1 MQQIFYFIKKFRY
14 FLLFLALEIL
24 AITFTIQ
31 HHSYHKSKFINSANL
46 ITGGIYN
53 KMNSVNEFFN
63 LKLENQLLTD
73 ENVRLKNLLETKII
87 DYDKEFFIVVDT
99 LQYVQKYE
107 YLSAK
112 VINNNFSKRNNSLT
126 INKGS
131 KLGLT
136 TDLGVIN
143 SKGIIGVINNISS
156 NYATVLSILNS
167 NSKINIRLKNY
178 DHFGTLAWDG
188 KDYNIT
194 QISDIPRQAVI
205 KTGDTIITGGKSAI
219 FPEGIQVGTVKDF
232 KFENNQYTEINVT
245 LFNDMSSLG
254 YVQVIKNLQKSE
266 QLKLEQKTVDE

>member
-24 AITFTIQ
+24 AIIFTIQ
-31 HHSYHKSKFINSANL
+31 HHSYHKSKFINSANS

-53 KMNSVNEFFN
+53 KMNSVKEFFN
-63 LKLENQLLTD
+63 LKSENQLLID
-73 ENVRLKNLLETKII
+73 ENVRLKNLLETKTVN
-87 DYDKEFFIVVDT
+87 YNKEFFIVVDT

-112 VINNNFSKRNNSLT
+112 IINNNFNKRNNSLT

-131 KLGLT
+131 KLGVT

-143 SKGIIGVINNISS
+143 GKGIIGVINNVSS

-178 DHFGTLAWDG
+178 DHFGTLAWNG

-194 QISDIPRQAVI
+194 QITDIPRQAII

-219 FPEGIQVGTVKDF
+219 FPEGINVGTIKDF
-232 KFENNQYTEINVT
+232 KFENNQYIEINVA

-266 QLKLEQKTVDE
+266 QLKLEQNAVNE

>member
-24 AITFTIQ
+24 AIIFTIQ
-31 HHSYHKSKFINSANL
+31 HHSYHKSKFINSANS

-53 KMNSVNEFFN
+53 KMNTVNEFFN
-63 LKLENQLLTD
+63 LKSENQLLID
-73 ENVRLKNLLETKII
+73 ENVRLKNILETKKV
-87 DYDKEFFIVVDT
+87 DYNKAFFIMVDT

-107 YLSAK
+107 YVSAK
-112 VINNNFSKRNNSLT
+112 IINNNFSKRNNSLT

-131 KLGLT
+131 KLGVT

-143 SKGIIGVINNISS
+143 GKGIIGVINNVSS

-188 KDYNIT
+188 KDYKIT
-194 QISDIPRQAVI
+194 QITDIPRQAII

-219 FPEGIQVGTVKDF
+219 FPEGINVGTIKDF
-232 KFENNQYTEINVT
+232 KFENNQYIEINVA

-266 QLKLEQKTVDE
+266 QLKLEQNAVNE

>member
-14 FLLFLALEIL
+14 FLLFLTLEIL
-24 AITFTIQ
+24 AIIFTIQ
-31 HHSYHKSKFINSANL
+31 HHSYHKSKFINSANS
-46 ITGGIYN
+46 ISGGIYN

-63 LKLENQLLTD
+63 LKSENQLLTD
-73 ENVRLKNLLETKII
+73 ENVRLKNLLETKNI
-87 DYDKEFFIVVDT
+87 DYNKEFFIVEDT

-112 VINNNFSKRNNSLT
+112 IINNNFSKRNNSLT

-143 SKGIIGVINNISS
+143 SKGIIGVINNVSS

-194 QISDIPRQAVI
+194 QITDIPRQAVI

-219 FPEGIQVGTVKDF
+219 FPEGIYVGTIKDF
-232 KFENNQYTEINVT
+232 KFENNQYIEINVA

-266 QLKLEQKTVDE
+266 QLKLEQNAVNE

>member
-1 MQQIFYFIKKFRY
+1 
-14 FLLFLALEIL
+14 
-24 AITFTIQ
+24 
-31 HHSYHKSKFINSANL
+31 
-46 ITGGIYN
+46 
-53 KMNSVNEFFN
+53 MNSVKEFFN
-63 LKLENQLLTD
+63 LKSENQLLID
-73 ENVRLKNLLETKII
+73 ENVRLKNLLETKTVN
-87 DYDKEFFIVVDT
+87 YNKEFFIVVDT

-112 VINNNFSKRNNSLT
+112 IINNNFNKRNNSLT

-131 KLGLT
+131 KLGVT

-143 SKGIIGVINNISS
+143 GKGIIGVINNVSS

-178 DHFGTLAWDG
+178 DHFGTLAWNG

-194 QISDIPRQAVI
+194 QITDIPRQAII

-219 FPEGIQVGTVKDF
+219 FPEGINVGTIKDF
-232 KFENNQYTEINVT
+232 KFENNQYIEINVA

-266 QLKLEQKTVDE
+266 QLKLEQNAVNE

>member
-24 AITFTIQ
+24 AIFFTIQ
-31 HHSYHKSKFINSANL
+31 HHSYHKSKFINSANS

-63 LKLENQLLTD
+63 LKSENQLLTD

-87 DYDKEFFIVVDT
+87 DYDKEFFIVVDS

-112 VINNNFSKRNNSLT
+112 IINNNFSKRNNSLT

-136 TDLGVIN
+136 ADLGVIN
-143 SKGIIGVINNISS
+143 SKGIIGVINNVSS

-194 QISDIPRQAVI
+194 QIADIPRQAVI

-219 FPEGIQVGTVKDF
+219 FPEGINVGTVKDF
-232 KFENNQYTEINVT
+232 KFENNQYIEINVA

-266 QLKLEQKTVDE
+266 QLKLEQKAVNE